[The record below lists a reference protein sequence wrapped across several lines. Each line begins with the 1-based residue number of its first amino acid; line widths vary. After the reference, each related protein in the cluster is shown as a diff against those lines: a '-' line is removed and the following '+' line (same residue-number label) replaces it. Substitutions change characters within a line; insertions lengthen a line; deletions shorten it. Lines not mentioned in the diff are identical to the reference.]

1 MSAMT
6 PRRYL
11 GVDAGGTSTRSALI
25 DARGRVLARGTAG
38 GANHHT
44 TDPAAV
50 RASVREAIRAA
61 LGARHHEPTAAAPDD
76 SCRVAAVGIGWSG
89 LEAPGDEADARAIV
103 GDSVDA
109 PVMVLDS
116 DVVAAHLG
124 AFTGRPGVLVAA
136 GTGSIVLGVD
146 ADGHRV
152 RVGGWGHRY
161 GDEGSAAWIATE
173 GIRAALQ
180 GADGRGPATALW
192 EALLEHAGL
201 VADPAKSFKA
211 TAHAL
216 TAWLYHPSRHLNDVA
231 TFAQRLHAASIAG
244 DAVATTVLRRAGVE
258 LARQVAAAVRRLAP
272 PADVAVAG
280 TGGVWEQAATV
291 REGCREALAQL
302 LADVDVRWV
311 PAAAD
316 PAVGAAY
323 MAVLAD
329 GQALPEGA

>member
-1 MSAMT
+1 MRQ
-6 PRRYL
+6 RRYL
-11 GVDAGGTSTRSALI
+11 GIDAGGTFTRSALL
-25 DARGRVLARGTAG
+25 DARGRVLARGAAG

-44 TDPAAV
+44 SDAAAV

-61 LGARHHEPTAAAPDD
+61 LGARHHEAAAAAPTDG
-76 SCRVAAVGIGWSG
+76 CRVAAVGIGWSG
-89 LEAPGDEADARAIV
+89 LEVPGDEEDARAIV

-109 PVMVLDS
+109 PVMVIDS

-124 AFTGRPGVLVAA
+124 AFTGGPGVLVAA
-136 GTGSIVLGVD
+136 GTGSIALGVD

-173 GIRAALQ
+173 GIRAALHA
-180 GADGRGPATALW
+180 ADGRGPATALW
-192 EALLEHAGL
+192 QALLAHAGL
-201 VADPAKSFKA
+201 VTDPPGSFKT

-231 TFAQRLHAASIAG
+231 TFAPRLHAAAIAG
-244 DAVATTVLRRAGVE
+244 DAVATAVLRRAGVE
-258 LARQVAAAVRRLAP
+258 LARQVAAVVQRLGP
-272 PADVAVAG
+272 PAAVAVAG
-280 TGGVWEQAATV
+280 TGGVWEQAAAV

-302 LADVDVRWV
+302 LVDVDVRWV
-311 PAAAD
+311 AATAD

-329 GQALPEGA
+329 GHALPDGT